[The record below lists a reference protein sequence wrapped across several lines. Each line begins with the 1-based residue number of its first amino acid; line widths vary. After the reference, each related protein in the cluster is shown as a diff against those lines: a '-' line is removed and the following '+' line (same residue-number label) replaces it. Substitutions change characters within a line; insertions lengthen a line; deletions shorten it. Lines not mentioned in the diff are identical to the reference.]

1 MVSELYAVNGT
12 IISAEERDELVF
24 SLDPSQANF
33 STIQSQ
39 FRIVGNQLE
48 VNKPNGYTLVDNQQ
62 YDVSVRVTDVNG
74 NGLFSNCTFSFLVG
88 AAAVPEAI
96 ANGWQN
102 SSNIYAYCGDNLEVQ
117 FLNSSTIEF
126 RSSLSVDGI
135 TYPSPQTGQVYNV
148 LAEASSGSTG
158 ALSQGAMTITGTLTS
173 TISDAIVDVTIQK
186 RSGLVW
192 VQAVDSNGVTINN
205 ISLVSNSVDSF
216 SKTFDS
222 PGEYRLISN
231 IIGDNA
237 GGHFAH
243 LGGALFGFLYVNK
256 VSNKDLNLFD
266 QLSSLFKS
274 KKSPLKTVHKS
285 KKKQASSVKK
295 TDITQ
300 QQVDTI
306 LDKISKSG
314 YDTLTKSEKEFLFK
328 QGKK

>member
-1 MVSELYAVNGT
+1 MSIINDLKARYHNGNIVEKLIYINIAVFFLTFIFQLFQNST
-12 IISAEERDELVF
+12 NQISWLVEWF
-24 SLDPSQANF
+24 SLDDDF
-33 STIQSQ
+33 SSMLKKPWSIISYGFLHADFIHILMNLMVLHFIGNLFIQYFTQKQLLQ
-39 FRIVGNQLE
+39 FYLLGTFFGGLL
-48 VNKPNGYTLVDNQQ
+48 Y
-62 YDVSVRVTDVNG
+62 
-74 NGLFSNCTFSFLVG
+74 LFSQNYFPLFEGKSSLLVG
-88 AAAVPEAI
+88 ASAGISAI
-96 ANGWQN
+96 L
-102 SSNIYAYCGDNLEVQ
+102 I
-117 FLNSSTIEF
+117 
-126 RSSLSVDGI
+126 GI
-135 TYPSPQTGQVYNV
+135 TTYMPNYQLKLRFIGFVKLWYI
-148 LAEASSGSTG
+148 AAFW
-158 ALSQGAMTITGTLTS
+158 I
-173 TISDAIVDVTIQK
+173 
-186 RSGLVW
+186 GL
-192 VQAVDSNGVTINN
+192 DI
-205 ISLVSNSVDSF
+205 ISL
-216 SKTFDS
+216 
-222 PGEYRLISN
+222 
-231 IIGDNA
+231 IGDNA